1 MRAQDAAVGIVV
13 LTMYSG
19 DEHLLGALEAGASAF
34 VNKEAPSDD
43 VVAAARH
50 AVASPRAF
58 AAEDLAGAMQ
68 RRMSAPKG
76 PSLSPRESEVLHLLA
91 DGLSASQIGRRL
103 YISESTIKTHIGKI
117 YDKLGRHQ
125 PGPGRHDRRARRA
138 GADRRPRARPEHRPN
153 GRSRVGPYRRSRRGR
168 AAAMLLVCGT
178 QGGAAVRPPAERT
191 PNMLARIR
199 KVMDTADNGASAV
212 EYGLLVAAI
221 AAVVVVIVFALGG
234 VVKEVFADTCDVDQD
249 RRRQRRRQLLPDRS
263 SSGGRCRLRTRHS
276 AT

>member
-1 MRAQDAAVGIVV
+1 VAEGAAVVARERPDVLVTDVRLPDGSGIDLAARVRAKDPAIGIVV

-34 VNKEAPSDD
+34 VNKDAPSDD

-91 DGLSASQIGRRL
+91 EGLSAGQIGKRL

-117 YDKLGRHQ
+117 YDKLGATN
-125 PGPGRHDRRARRA
+125 RAQAVMIAVRT
-138 GADRRPRARPEHRPN
+138 G
-153 GRSRVGPYRRSRRGR
+153 
-168 AAAMLLVCGT
+168 LVRT
-178 QGGAAVRPPAERT
+178 DKAGGA
-191 PNMLARIR
+191 
-199 KVMDTADNGASAV
+199 
-212 EYGLLVAAI
+212 
-221 AAVVVVIVFALGG
+221 
-234 VVKEVFADTCDVDQD
+234 
-249 RRRQRRRQLLPDRS
+249 
-263 SSGGRCRLRTRHS
+263 
-276 AT
+276 

>member
-1 MRAQDAAVGIVV
+1 MTGPTGDGGPHDQQRRRAEDVPAVAGRRVVLVDDHELIRHGLRRAFERAGDFVVVAEAASVAEGAAVVARERPDVLVTDVRLPDGSGIDLAARVRAKDPTIGIVV

-34 VNKEAPSDD
+34 VNKDAPSDD

-91 DGLSASQIGRRL
+91 DGLSAGQIGKRL

-117 YDKLGRHQ
+117 YDKLGATN
-125 PGPGRHDRRARRA
+125 RAQAVMIAVRT
-138 GADRRPRARPEHRPN
+138 G
-153 GRSRVGPYRRSRRGR
+153 
-168 AAAMLLVCGT
+168 LVRT
-178 QGGAAVRPPAERT
+178 DKAGGA
-191 PNMLARIR
+191 
-199 KVMDTADNGASAV
+199 
-212 EYGLLVAAI
+212 
-221 AAVVVVIVFALGG
+221 
-234 VVKEVFADTCDVDQD
+234 
-249 RRRQRRRQLLPDRS
+249 
-263 SSGGRCRLRTRHS
+263 
-276 AT
+276 